1 VGRAREP
8 RSSDCKGARYQ
19 FFSMICSELSPAP
32 KATVM
37 LRSYVAI
44 FALTLVSATVKEATA
59 QQSSVPVASP
69 LNSESFNTGGIAAV
83 QSVMRVIC
91 PQQDS
96 QGTGFLHKSGM
107 VITAAHVIKDCV
119 APKLLL
125 PSNTVVEST
134 IEGSDLDF
142 DFAIL
147 RPASK
152 ITAAALPITDRDTL
166 NIGTQLSTWGFPGG
180 YFGLKP
186 MLSIG
191 VLSGQDAIK
200 SDSGK
205 LVAQYVVNAAFNSGN
220 SGGPLLQVETGE
232 VVGIVVSKLAPIS
245 DTTMA
250 ALKAIQENQSGVI
263 YNATRPDGTSVQ
275 LVEGQVIAMVL
286 EDLRKQVQL
295 VIGRAAMSGDLKN
308 FLRYHGINP

>member
-1 VGRAREP
+1 
-8 RSSDCKGARYQ
+8 
-19 FFSMICSELSPAP
+19 M
-32 KATVM
+32 
-37 LRSYVAI
+37 RSYVAI
-44 FALTLVSATVKEATA
+44 FAFTLLCVTTEQSAA
-59 QQSSVPVASP
+59 QQNGVSVASP
-69 LNSESFNTGGIAAV
+69 LNSESFNTGGIAAL

-91 PQQDS
+91 QQQDS

-107 VITAAHVIKDCV
+107 IITAAHVVKDCI

-125 PSNTVVEST
+125 PSNAVVEST

-147 RPASK
+147 RPATA
-152 ITAAALPITDRDTL
+152 ITAKALAITNKETL
-166 NIGTQLSTWGFPGG
+166 NIGAQLSTWGFPGG

-191 VLSGQDAIK
+191 VLSGQDAIRTEG
-200 SDSGK
+200 GK
-205 LVAQYVVNAAFNSGN
+205 IVGQYVVNAAFNSGN
-220 SGGPLLQVETGE
+220 SGGPLLEVESGD
-232 VVGIVVSKLAPIS
+232 VVGVVVSKLAPIS
-245 DTTMA
+245 DTTML
-250 ALKAIQENQSGVI
+250 ALKAIQENHTGVV
-263 YNATRPDGTSVQ
+263 YNASRPDGTAVQ

-286 EDLRKQVQL
+286 DDLRKQVQL